1 MAFPFEGLPVQSNAF
16 ILTVLRGS
24 ECDSFPMRYVCKAEA
39 LCTLLGAQ
47 WEAVAEW
54 QKLSGA

>member
-47 WEAVAEW
+47 WEAVAE
-54 QKLSGA
+54 